1 MKPND
6 YIGKGSEYIA
16 DALAKSKGTPLSPEF
31 YVLQEY
37 LKAELNRELIETQVR
52 LNRELI
58 ESQKEY
64 QDDSVKQ
71 MRRLVYATWALVI
84 VTLLVILLRH

>member
-1 MKPND
+1 MKPNN

-16 DALAKSKGTPLSPEF
+16 DALAQCKGTPLSPEF

-37 LKAELNRELIETQVR
+37 LKAELNRELIE
-52 LNRELI
+52 
-58 ESQKEY
+58 SQKKY

-71 MRRLVYATWALVI
+71 MRNLVVATWALVA
-84 VTLLVILLRH
+84 VTLLIVLLKH

>member
-6 YIGKGSEYIA
+6 YIGKGSAYIA
-16 DALAKSKGTPLSPEF
+16 DALVKHSGTPLSPEF
-31 YVLQEY
+31 YLLQEY
-37 LKAELNRELIETQVR
+37 LKVE

-58 ESQKEY
+58 ESQKKY

-71 MRRLVYATWALVI
+71 MRRLVYATWVLAI
-84 VTLLVILLRH
+84 VTLLVILLKH

>member
-1 MKPND
+1 MKND
-6 YIGKGSEYIA
+6 YIGKGPEYIVS
-16 DALAKSKGTPLSPEF
+16 LLNQCQGTPLSPQF

-37 LKAELNRELIETQVR
+37 LKVE

-58 ESQKEY
+58 ESQKVY

-84 VTLLVILLRH
+84 VTLLVILFKH